1 MAEHDVVRIDDW
13 SDPVFPPEAAAL
25 RESVRP
31 LAEAIVLEPDAL
43 VAEARAATGLDDLG
57 IDDDPGWTERLGVL
71 LAGLRDEA
79 GLDAWGTVSSAGLV
93 GQLVRNRLLLADL
106 LIRHPEIHA
115 VELEPPIVI
124 AGLPRTGTTHLHNL
138 LAADPG
144 LRSLP
149 YWESLEPVLA
159 PAEQDV
165 RPDPRL
171 ARTASAL
178 EIVNGAVPLFRRMHE
193 MTVDHSHEEIQLLAI
208 DMSSM
213 LFETTAPMPTWRD
226 HYLARDQAPTY
237 RYLRTVLQALCFLRP
252 DEPTRWVLKSPQHQE
267 QLPALLEAF
276 PDATVVLTHRDPV
289 EVTTSMCTMI
299 GYTARMST
307 AHPDPAAIG
316 AYWAPRVEQLLL
328 AGLRDH
334 DVVPAHRVVD
344 IRLPDLVADDAAQ
357 VERIYAAADQPLP
370 DEARAA
376 MAAFVAAHPRGRFG
390 RVAADPAVFGI
401 DVGERVRALRAYTT
415 RFGV

>member
-1 MAEHDVVRIDDW
+1 MARIDDW

-31 LAEAIVLEPDAL
+31 LADAIVLEPEAI

-57 IDDDPGWTERLGVL
+57 IGGDPGWTGRLRTL
-71 LAGLRDEA
+71 LTALRAEA
-79 GLDAWGTVSSAGLV
+79 DLDAWGTVSSAGLL
-93 GQLVRNRLLLADL
+93 GQLVRNRLLLTDL
-106 LIRHPEIHA
+106 LARHPEIHD
-115 VELEPPIVI
+115 VELEAPIVI

-138 LAADPG
+138 LAADPA

-149 YWESLEPVLA
+149 YWESLEPVLPA
-159 PAEQDV
+159 AEQDL

-171 ARTASAL
+171 ARTEAAL
-178 EIVNGAVPLFRRMHE
+178 DIVNGAMPLFRRMHE

-226 HYLARDQAPTY
+226 LYLARDQTPTY

-252 DEPTRWVLKSPQHQE
+252 DEPRRWVLKSPQHQE
-267 QLPALLEAF
+267 QIPALLEVF
-276 PDATVVLTHRDPV
+276 PGATVVLTHRDPV
-289 EVTTSMCTMI
+289 EVTTSMCTMLA
-299 GYTARMST
+299 YSARMST
-307 AHPDPAAIG
+307 AHPDPRAIA
-316 AYWAPRVEQLLL
+316 AYWVPRVEQLLL

-334 DVVPAHRVVD
+334 DLVPADQVVD
-344 IRLPDLVADDAAQ
+344 VRLADLVADDGAE
-357 VERIYAAADQPLP
+357 VGRIYAAAGLPLTGA
-370 DEARAA
+370 ARGA

-390 RVAADPAVFGI
+390 RVAADPRVFGI
-401 DVGERVRALRAYTT
+401 DVEERARSLRGYAR

>member
-1 MAEHDVVRIDDW
+1 MARIDDW

-43 VAEARAATGLDDLG
+43 VAEAQAATGLDDLG
-57 IDDDPGWTERLGVL
+57 IDDDPGWLERFGVL
-71 LAGLRDEA
+71 LAALRDEA
-79 GLDAWGTVSSAGLV
+79 DLDGWGTVSSAGLV
-93 GQLVRNRLLLADL
+93 GQLVRNRLLLTDL
-106 LIRHPEIHA
+106 LARHPEIHD

-149 YWESLEPVLA
+149 YWESLEPVL
-159 PAEQDV
+159 PVAERHL
-165 RPDPRL
+165 RPDPRI
-171 ARTASAL
+171 ARTDAAL
-178 EIVNGAVPLFRRMHE
+178 AVVNGALPLFRRMHE

-226 HYLARDQAPTY
+226 HYLGRDQAPTY

-252 DEPTRWVLKSPQHQE
+252 DEPRRWVLKSPQHQE
-267 QLPALLEAF
+267 QLPALLAAF
-276 PDATVVLTHRDPV
+276 PGATVVLTHRDPV
-289 EVTTSMCTMI
+289 EVTTSMCTMLA
-299 GYTARMST
+299 YTARMST
-307 AHPDPAAIG
+307 AHPDPEAIA
-316 AYWAPRVEQLLL
+316 AYWVPRVEQLLL

-334 DVVPAHRVVD
+334 DLVPADRLVD
-344 IRLPDLVADDAAQ
+344 IRLADLVADDAGQ
-357 VERIYAAADQPLP
+357 VERVYAAAGLTLTDG
-370 DEARAA
+370 ARTA
-376 MAAFVAAHPRGRFG
+376 MADFVAAHPRGRFG
-390 RVAADPAVFGI
+390 RVEADPTPFGI
-401 DVGERVRALRAYTT
+401 DVAERADALRAYAD